1 MSVNPKSSIR
11 AEKLRIKGTVQG
23 VGFRPFVFVLA
34 KSEGLSGSV
43 LNDGRGVETVLEGP
57 AEALERFKT
66 RLLKELPPLASIES
80 VDVKDVPVEDRN
92 DFVIL
97 ESRSNSVST
106 VIPAD
111 AAVCEACLKE
121 LTDKNNRRYRYP
133 FINCTHCGP
142 RYTITAH
149 LPYDRPQTSM
159 KVFPMCSD
167 CLQEYKNPLDRR
179 FHAQPN
185 ACDVCGPHLEVK
197 NKDGTLITCD
207 DEIAELLRQIRE
219 GKIAAVKGLGGF
231 HLVCDAGNAAA
242 VAELRQRK
250 HRPFKPF
257 AVMALNDL
265 SASRFVCISEKASKE
280 LHSPQAPIVLCPK
293 TINADQLLPGIA
305 PELNRIGLLMPY
317 TPIHWLLFFEAMGRP
332 TDPDWYKKECDLVL
346 VMTSANAGGEPLVID
361 NDEVVQKLNG
371 IADLFLTH
379 NRDILIRCDDS
390 VMQQR
395 NNDVQLIRR
404 ARGFTPVAVRLP
416 YGGPSVI
423 ATGPWLKNTACLT
436 KGDHAF
442 LTQHIGDTDRVS
454 NCRTLTRA
462 VEHLSEIFEITPKY
476 IACDLHPDFYST
488 SLAEELADKY
498 DAELIPVQHHHAH
511 IAAVMAEHG
520 LSQPVLGLALD
531 GVGLGSDNK
540 PWGGEL
546 LKVTSEGFERLNWI
560 WPIKMPGADKCARE
574 GWRMAAKIFADN
586 GRTEALERLSQIVN
600 KQSLKFIA
608 AQADA
613 PETTSLGRL
622 FDAAAS
628 MFDICHTSSYEG
640 EAPVRLQAAS
650 EGLEGQ
656 NRSDLVEFIDGH
668 PNFVPLLLSL
678 SESDNKRQAAAD
690 FQETLAKILAHE
702 VIRASKKE
710 SINKV
715 CFSGGCCLNSLL
727 THRLRQLL
735 EAHKLKVYEGLK
747 VPPNDG
753 GVSLG
758 QAWVVLMRLHSTA
771 KE

>member
-1 MSVNPKSSIR
+1 MFVNPKSLIR

-34 KSEGLSGSV
+34 KSEGLNGSV
-43 LNDGRGVETVLEGP
+43 LNDGRGVEAVLEGP
-57 AEALERFKT
+57 AEALERFKAK
-66 RLLKELPPLASIES
+66 LIKELPPLAHIES
-80 VDVKDVPVEDRN
+80 VDVEDIPVENRS

-121 LTDKNNRRYRYP
+121 LTDRNNRRYRYP

-159 KVFPMCSD
+159 KVFPMCPE
-167 CLQEYKNPLDRR
+167 CLQEYRNPLDRR

-185 ACDVCGPHLEVK
+185 ACDVCGPHLEL
-197 NKDGTLITCD
+197 KDKKGSLIVCED
-207 DEIAELLRQIRE
+207 KISELFRQIQD

-231 HLVCDAGNAAA
+231 HLVCDAANADA
-242 VAELRQRK
+242 VAELRRRK

-265 SASRFVCISEKASKE
+265 SASRFVRISEKASKE

-293 TINADQLLPGIA
+293 TRDADRILQGIA
-305 PELNRIGLLMPY
+305 PELNRIGVMMPY

-332 TDPDWYKKECDLVL
+332 DDPDWYKKECDLVL

-361 NDEVVQKLNG
+361 NDEAVQKLRG

-395 NNDVQLIRR
+395 SHDVQLIRR
-404 ARGFTPVAVRLP
+404 ARGFTPVTVRLP
-416 YGGPSVI
+416 YAGPSVI

-436 KGDHAF
+436 KDNHAF

-454 NCRTLTRA
+454 NCRTLKRA
-462 VEHLSEIFEITPKY
+462 VEHLAEIFEITPKY

-520 LSQPVLGLALD
+520 LSEPVLGLALD

-546 LKVTSEGFERLNWI
+546 LKVTPEGFERLNWI

-586 GRTEALERLSQIVN
+586 DRIEALERLSQTIN
-600 KQSLKFIA
+600 KPSLKFIA
-608 AQADA
+608 AQANA

-650 EGLEGQ
+650 EGLRGR
-656 NRSDLVEFIDGH
+656 NRSDLVEFIEGH

-678 SESDNKRQAAAD
+678 SESDNKQQAAAD
-690 FQETLAKILAHE
+690 FQETLAQVLAHE
-702 VIRASKKE
+702 VLKTSKKE
-710 SINKV
+710 NIDKV

-727 THRLRQLL
+727 TQRLRQLL
-735 EAHKLKVYEGLK
+735 EAQELKVYEGLK